1 MNPCCASDGG
11 RSSGFAVQVLT
22 DTQFAHDGVSEH
34 ADVVVHVLGA
44 LASGSAPWR
53 RAARARPYAE
63 EITCRDGL
71 PRRFRSS
78 TLRACGAGRLALERS
93 PQRGLQRT
101 FGVPPNVCTR
111 MSSPLQELSTVP
123 LHVLD
128 AVMCTGP
135 GGQHEGG
142 PATVTDL
149 EQDLHDVLAEWAAGA
164 DQAVVLFGATALS
177 ERIDAIESGSWETF
191 LSGLVGNTV
200 WAATTFIP
208 PGDLA
213 FGLSVAGIGLA
224 AAPTVPSKSKSAIP
238 EVTKMMQDYINGVTM
253 AMTPKLREPAA
264 ARLADHPGET
274 RYRALASIVR
284 NSFQPGTYTID
295 TGYATAPTLN
305 RTAIRDRMLDVANER
320 LQIAIDVGSA
330 HTLPHDK
337 EHWSDRTRVTEVA
350 YVRGSFGRPR
360 LAILKS
366 NWQGPD
372 THDGTV
378 PDGSSH
384 ELIRWVTDEGKRAAI
399 DQWMTQR
406 QNQPPQ
412 TYPPQAIDGLVG

>member
-1 MNPCCASDGG
+1 MRLWRAGGEAYVATSDFHPHDMRRLSGPDRRKRHGRADHSPTGNPTLIEHHPDPIAMALLQ
-11 RSSGFAVQVLT
+11 RSVGNRAVTGLISEVVQR
-22 DTQFAHDGVSEH
+22 DTPKLPA
-34 ADVVVHVLGA
+34 
-44 LASGSAPWR
+44 SAPV
-53 RAARARPYAE
+53 
-63 EITCRDGL
+63 TD
-71 PRRFRSS
+71 
-78 TLRACGAGRLALERS
+78 
-93 PQRGLQRT
+93 
-101 FGVPPNVCTR
+101 
-111 MSSPLQELSTVP
+111 
-123 LHVLD
+123 
-128 AVMCTGP
+128 
-135 GGQHEGG
+135 EGG